1 LAGRAASEHK
11 TNLKAP
17 KQADS
22 RLIKPGQKMA
32 KSIGKMGSKPQRQ
45 RSITAAFVMD
55 MTTKCQAVKT
65 NEAKSNAGV
74 WGLGMANAMATAM
87 AMVILQTWLW
97 LWLWLTKTR
106 NPLAPMPT

>member
-1 LAGRAASEHK
+1 MQLMRHKLGRSREHK

-32 KSIGKMGSKPQRQ
+32 KSIGENGKIGSKPQRQ
-45 RSITAAFVMD
+45 RSQAAAFVMD

-65 NEAKSNAGV
+65 NEAKPNAEV
-74 WGLGMANAMATAM
+74 WA
-87 AMVILQTWLW
+87 WLMQC
-97 LWLWLTKTR
+97 L
-106 NPLAPMPT
+106 